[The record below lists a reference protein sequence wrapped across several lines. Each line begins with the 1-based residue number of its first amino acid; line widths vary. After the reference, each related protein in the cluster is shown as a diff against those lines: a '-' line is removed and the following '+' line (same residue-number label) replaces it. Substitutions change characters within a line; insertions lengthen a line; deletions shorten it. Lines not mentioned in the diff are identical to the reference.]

1 MFISGS
7 YVGLVPYY
15 TALEIIKKKKFNK
28 FFFSEQ
34 KNEMGL
40 LKYWRKKLKEH

>member
-15 TALEIIKKKKFNK
+15 TALEIFKKKVQQI
-28 FFFSEQ
+28 FFSEQ